1 MARRDTTWEVRFG
14 TYIETSSP
22 TWYDVLIN
30 GSNKY
35 LNFWIVS
42 WSTWYGFRDN
52 AWIMEYKNSGWSW
65 APISSWWWWAV
76 DSVNWQT
83 GVVVLDADDISDSST
98 TNKFATTAE
107 KTKLSFISVTQSVDL
122 DQMETDIAALAN
134 GMVYKGNW
142 DASAWTFPWAW
153 VAKIGRFYTVSVAG
167 TVDWVVFNIWDRLI
181 AIVNNASTTT
191 FASNWSMLDATDA
204 VTSVFW
210 QTWNVT
216 APWTVN
222 QAITSDGAGGIQAV
236 PLTIDGSWEL
246 STPWWITAAYIWVY
260 DWVSWVWRIQSTILT
275 IDRDYYLPDA
285 TGNIVLEDNTASLT
299 NKTVNG
305 VVLDSTWPWT
315 DFLANDWTYK
325 TVGWGTPWW
334 SNTQVQFNDW
344 WILGWDSWFTYDKT
358 TKYLNVENQ
367 IDTKLMQIFTAGV
380 GGIIIDS
387 SIPWFTVTSDVTD
400 DTVSVTTTNVQV
412 YDWTNTTTI
421 NATDVTLWTDD
432 PYDATGRNGSLEVPT
447 KNAIRDKIES
457 MSGGSLTKWI
467 AEVDFWASSQ
477 ESDIATVTVTDATI
491 WATSYPNVSV
501 YALATTDHDTD
512 DYMAEWLIAYISS
525 VTAGVGFNI
534 SVKAPNLT
542 WWKYKVTYSF

>member
-216 APWTVN
+216 APW
-222 QAITSDGAGGIQAV
+222 
-236 PLTIDGSWEL
+236 
-246 STPWWITAAYIWVY
+246 
-260 DWVSWVWRIQSTILT
+260 
-275 IDRDYYLPDA
+275 
-285 TGNIVLEDNTASLT
+285 
-299 NKTVNG
+299 
-305 VVLDSTWPWT
+305 
-315 DFLANDWTYK
+315 
-325 TVGWGTPWW
+325 
-334 SNTQVQFNDW
+334 
-344 WILGWDSWFTYDKT
+344 
-358 TKYLNVENQ
+358 
-367 IDTKLMQIFTAGV
+367 
-380 GGIIIDS
+380 
-387 SIPWFTVTSDVTD
+387 
-400 DTVSVTTTNVQV
+400 
-412 YDWTNTTTI
+412 
-421 NATDVTLWTDD
+421 
-432 PYDATGRNGSLEVPT
+432 
-447 KNAIRDKIES
+447 
-457 MSGGSLTKWI
+457 
-467 AEVDFWASSQ
+467 
-477 ESDIATVTVTDATI
+477 
-491 WATSYPNVSV
+491 
-501 YALATTDHDTD
+501 
-512 DYMAEWLIAYISS
+512 
-525 VTAGVGFNI
+525 
-534 SVKAPNLT
+534 
-542 WWKYKVTYSF
+542 